1 MKTAT
6 KFGILVVLATLLV
19 VSLSIAEDDKA
30 TTATS
35 KPTNTTNMTNV
46 INVKPLPQ
54 PPLVWVSGTI
64 NQILVQP
71 GEQFYVFMVTPV
83 TGSAVNLRI
92 ADAHTGASMSSV
104 DAGNLV
110 YDLMKE
116 AYLRKLDVQVGYR
129 DFGYDP
135 QSGINNLVI
144 DRVSL
149 TGTGCSMCNQ

>member
-1 MKTAT
+1 VT
-6 KFGILVVLATLLV
+6 
-19 VSLSIAEDDKA
+19 
-30 TTATS
+30 
-35 KPTNTTNMTNV
+35 
-46 INVKPLPQ
+46 NVKPLTQ
-54 PPLVWVSGTI
+54 SSLQWVDGTVT
-64 NQILVQP
+64 QILVQP
-71 GEQFYVFMVTPV
+71 GEQYYVFRVTPAK
-83 TGSAVNLRI
+83 GSAVFLRI

-104 DAGNLV
+104 DAGNLI

-116 AYLRKLDVQVGYR
+116 AYLRKLNIEVGYR